1 MGKEERTIKYQY
13 QATMQIPKMAFLVTD
28 LGRVP
33 SGGTIHALAVKN
45 DTAASAEMHRTGL
58 FSFL

>member
-33 SGGTIHALAVKN
+33 SGGTIHALAVKRQRGERGN
-45 DTAASAEMHRTGL
+45 A
-58 FSFL
+58 